1 MALIKSLP
9 CCVCEEYDKKLVFG
23 VECHHI
29 VNGYRLG
36 DLFCL
41 PLCYKHHRGEYGF
54 SGSKRDESW
63 DMSLE
68 NQLRLHKKIWKK
80 MGLEAPEYT
89 PKRANTSFH
98 KQLWEE

>member
-1 MALIKSLP
+1 
-9 CCVCEEYDKKLVFG
+9 
-23 VECHHI
+23 
-29 VNGYRLG
+29 
-36 DLFCL
+36 
-41 PLCYKHHRGEYGF
+41 
-54 SGSKRDESW
+54 
-63 DMSLE
+63 MSLE